1 MGSNTGFNPKNAE
14 KKRSSIFSDL
24 EIPQGD
30 VKKKASIFNN
40 MEKKKMTIFKKTK
53 GENNEE
59 KKKRSIFNNNNNNNN
74 NTMKINIFNNNNEKK
89 ESFSINGDEKKKS
102 FSINGDEK
110 KESFLNNK
118 DEKKESFLINKD
130 EKKESFLIN
139 KDEKEKSF
147 SINGDEKKESF
158 SINEDEKKESF
169 SINEDE
175 TKKSCSINDDERKIS
190 IFSNNEKKKNSIYS
204 DTQSSKREDEKRIS
218 IFSDLE
224 TSTNIDDISSK
235 RNSQKLSVY
244 GDNKL
249 KKGSLLS
256 PKVDNYRNTID
267 NINEIN
273 DIKIIVTS
281 DENLHTLPSGAV
293 GRRAPLN
300 PFSSP
305 ILGKYRRK
313 NKNAKAK
320 VKDPRLNNNPLIGRL
335 TVCISTTAILF
346 WVFFAEMVFNYNT
359 FNGRCIS
366 KVLYPI
372 YTENVVLKRQPFF
385 VFLGYGACE
394 YNLDESASNRH
405 FIGSKASDE
414 GWPGDKVEENPDGRG
429 YANWD
434 SVNNRV
440 YNLLGGLNTNYIRN
454 YGELYRLFWSMYL
467 HGGFMHILFNVIC
480 QIQILWMIEP
490 DWGSIRTGLLF
501 FISGVT
507 GNLLSAVCDPCGVT
521 IGSSGSLYGLIGAL
535 FAYYIEYWK
544 TIPRPC
550 CVLIFMFLVV
560 MFGIIVGMFGYTDNY
575 AHIGGCLGG
584 VLFGF
589 STITTV
595 SAADKCTL
603 GERMLVSAPF
613 SWFLSNETK
622 ELIIAKAKDKKI
634 KGENFRKKQLANKV
648 HKNDALHVAMAV
660 MKNRIN
666 DEGRPPCRMKLRE
679 WIVRIT
685 AASTLIIMWI
695 VLFIYLLNEKAYKS
709 YSPLGQIKFSGVHSC
724 YCCQI
729 VKDKFTYINVN
740 DFYWCFTTEEATRYY
755 CNK

>member
-1 MGSNTGFNPKNAE
+1 MGSNKEFNPKNDE

-30 VKKKASIFNN
+30 VKKKANIFNN

-53 GENNEE
+53 AENNEEKRKSSLFSDSESANNEE
-59 KKKRSIFNNNNNNNN
+59 KKKKSIFNNNNNNNN
-74 NTMKINIFNNNNEKK
+74 NTMKINIFNYNNEKK
-89 ESFSINGDEKKKS
+89 MSLSINEDEQKKNL
-102 FSINGDEK
+102 SINEDE
-110 KESFLNNK
+110 NK
-118 DEKKESFLINKD
+118 QN
-130 EKKESFLIN
+130 
-139 KDEKEKSF
+139 
-147 SINGDEKKESF
+147 F
-158 SINEDEKKESF
+158 SINEDESKQSF
-169 SINEDE
+169 
-175 TKKSCSINDDERKIS
+175 SINDDERKIS
-190 IFSNNEKKKNSIYS
+190 IFNNNQKKKNSIYS
-204 DTQSSKREDEKRIS
+204 DTESTKREEEKRIS

-224 TSTNIDDISSK
+224 TSTNIDDISTKKS
-235 RNSQKLSVY
+235 SQKLSIY
-244 GDNKL
+244 GDIKL

-256 PKVDNYRNTID
+256 PKVDDYKNTND
-267 NINEIN
+267 NIN

-313 NKNAKAK
+313 NKNAKVK

-372 YTENVVLKRQPFF
+372 YTENVVHKRQPFF

-394 YNLDESASNRH
+394 YNLDDSASNRH

-414 GWPGDKVEENPDGRG
+414 GWPGDKVEENPDSRG

-434 SVNNRV
+434 SVNSRV

-490 DWGSIRTGLLF
+490 DWGSIRTALLF
-501 FISGVT
+501 FVSGIT

-535 FAYYIEYWK
+535 FTYYIEYWK

-575 AHIGGCLGG
+575 AHIGGCIGG

-589 STITTV
+589 ATITTV

-622 ELIIAKAKDKKI
+622 ELINAKAKDKKI

-648 HKNDALHVAMAV
+648 HKNDALHVVMAV

-709 YSPLGQIKFSGVHSC
+709 YSPWGQIKFSGVHSC